1 MFASG
6 ELAGEPGRGRWG
18 VNLIDS
24 FITSIK
30 KFFKISRKDFTGLL
44 SDLELKN
51 NVI

>member
-6 ELAGEPGRGRWG
+6 ELVKEQGRGRWG

-30 KFFKISRKDFTGLL
+30 KFLKTSHKDFTGLL